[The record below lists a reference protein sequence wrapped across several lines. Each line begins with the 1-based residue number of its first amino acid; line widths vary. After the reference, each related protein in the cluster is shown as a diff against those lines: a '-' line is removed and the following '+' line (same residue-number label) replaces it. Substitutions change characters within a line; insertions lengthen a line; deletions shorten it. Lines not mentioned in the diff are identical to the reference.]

1 MKRDW
6 KGMICMTLLAAMLLP
21 GRVLAES
28 GDGFRLDSS
37 GQVTL
42 DSGHAAKEGISSLC
56 FCLTVEAGPG
66 DTVAFEFAGSNASIS
81 EYRHNE
87 NDKTLN
93 IYMAGTDPLF
103 AGGAE
108 SLDIGRVVVR
118 SGDGGE
124 GSAVVGVT
132 ENSLQYVYGAEA
144 RTMEGVS
151 SPEAVQLGTPASTAT
166 PLPDQT
172 PPPAVTQEPG
182 GETGEGDNS
191 GWQPPADDSQTAGS
205 GQTTG
210 SPQSAGSN
218 KTAGSAQSANGRQPS
233 AVTPGPETTPEPS
246 QPPVPSPEPE
256 AGREES
262 EPLDES
268 GTEGEE
274 LDVTLPV
281 NGAENRTGA
290 GDGFWEAAAPFLIG
304 FAVAASVTGAGAAA
318 VIYLIK
324 GPKRRR

>member
-1 MKRDW
+1 M
-6 KGMICMTLLAAMLLP
+6 LLAAMLLP
-21 GRVLAES
+21 GRVQAES

-56 FCLTVEAGPG
+56 FSLTVEAGPG
-66 DTVAFEFAGSNASIS
+66 DTVAFEFAGSNAGIS
-81 EYRHNE
+81 EYRYNE
-87 NDKTLN
+87 NDRTLK

-108 SLDIGRVVVR
+108 SLDIGRVVVQ

-151 SPEAVQLGTPASTAT
+151 SPEAVRLGTPAPTAT

-172 PPPAVTQEPG
+172 PPPTVTQGPG
-182 GETGEGDNS
+182 GETGEGNNS
-191 GWQPPADDSQTAGS
+191 GWQPPADGSQTTGSDQSVGGTQSAGSSQTAG
-205 GQTTG
+205 GT
-210 SPQSAGSN
+210 
-218 KTAGSAQSANGRQPS
+218 QSANGKPS
-233 AVTPGPETTPEPS
+233 AVTPGPERT
-246 QPPVPSPEPE
+246 PVPSPSPVLSPEPE
-256 AGREES
+256 AEKEEQGA
-262 EPLDES
+262 LDEK
-268 GTEGEE
+268 GGD

-281 NGAENRTGA
+281 NGTENRTGA
-290 GDGFWEAAAPFLIG
+290 GAGLWETAAPFLIG
-304 FAVAASVTGAGAAA
+304 FAVAACVTGAGAAA
-318 VIYLIK
+318 VMYLIK
-324 GPKRRR
+324 GPKRR